1 MSRKNISRKQALK
14 QLGGLAIGSQLMFPL
29 MSYAKDHLGTSQPV
43 EKLPPA
49 KNHQQP
55 HIIFIMTDQHRA
67 DALGC
72 AGNAAVKSP
81 NIDALAQEGV
91 LFSQTYSPAPSCT
104 PARSCLLTGMEPWHN
119 GMLGYG
125 RVAREYKYELPRMLQ
140 EGGYYAYCVG
150 KNHWFPQKVLHG
162 FNGTLVDESGRIEQD
177 GYISDYRDWF
187 KRVAPDEDPDKTGID
202 WNSRFAKAFALD
214 THLHPTHWIGSS
226 AVEFLNIYQVDAPL
240 FLKIS
245 FERPHSPYDPPQ
257 EYVDRYDGVEI
268 PAPATGDWEG
278 KIYNY
283 PDVNKPIP
291 TTGPP
296 DAAFGDFGEAAAL
309 KARKYYYANISFI
322 DDQVGKIIA
331 TLKARG
337 MYDHSFIIF
346 LADHGDELGDHYH
359 WRKTFPYQGSAHI
372 PFIMKW
378 PENYPAGIER
388 GSKIDQVTGLQDILP
403 TFLGISG
410 QKIPED
416 MDGKNVLELINGN
429 SSGWRNYIGME
440 HSTSYFENNYWSA
453 VTDGKR
459 KYIWHFHTG
468 QEQFFDLEKD
478 PYENKDLTDDKNHQE
493 EMNRWRNYLVDYL
506 KERGPGFVKNG
517 QLVKRTE
524 TMLYSPHHPQTDEN
538 DPKWLSHWEKE
549 EKSSFKLKNNVN
561 G

>member
-43 EKLPPA
+43 KKLPPA

-72 AGNAAVKSP
+72 AGNTAVKSP

-257 EYVDRYDGVEI
+257 EYVDRYDGAEI

-506 KERGPGFVKNG
+506 KERGPGFVKDG